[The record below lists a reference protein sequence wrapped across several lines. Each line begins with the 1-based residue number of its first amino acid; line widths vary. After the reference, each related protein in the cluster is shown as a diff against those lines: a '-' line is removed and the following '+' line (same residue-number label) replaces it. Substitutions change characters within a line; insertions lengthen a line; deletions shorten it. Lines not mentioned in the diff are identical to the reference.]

1 MRTKTDASSSAK
13 KKMGFFK
20 RIYFE
25 VTTNKSLY
33 LMALPVIIWYLLFC
47 YGPMFGAL
55 IAFKKYEP
63 IKGIWGSEW
72 VGFKYFIDF
81 FQGQYFVRTLRNTLL
96 ISLYSLIIN
105 FPAPIIFAL
114 LLNEVGNKHY
124 KKTVQTITYLPH
136 FISAVVFCG
145 IIVDFFAANGI
156 MTKFLTLFGGE
167 KINYLGK
174 AEYFRPIYVGTEVW
188 KGIGWGS
195 IIYIAALTGIDEQL
209 YEAAALDG
217 AGRFRRMWH
226 VTLPGIA
233 STIIIMLILRIG
245 QLLNVGYEKIILL
258 YNPSTYETADVISSY
273 VYRRGIGE
281 SLQYSYSSAVGLMQS
296 VVNVILVLSANAL
309 SRKFSETSLF

>member
-1 MRTKTDASSSAK
+1 MTTKTETSNVEK
-13 KKMGFFK
+13 KKSGIFK
-20 RIYFE
+20 RICIE
-25 VTTNKSLY
+25 VTKNKSLY

-63 IKGIWGSEW
+63 VKGILGSEW

-114 LLNEVGNKHY
+114 LLNEIGNKHY
-124 KKTVQTITYLPH
+124 KKAVQTITYLPH

-156 MTKFLTLFGGE
+156 MTNFLTLFGGE

-174 AEYFRPIYVGTEVW
+174 AEYFRSIYVGTDVW

-245 QLLNVGYEKIILL
+245 QMLNVGYEKIILL
-258 YNPSTYETADVISSY
+258 YNPRTYETADVISSY

-296 VVNVILVLSANAL
+296 VVNIILVLTANSL

>member
-1 MRTKTDASSSAK
+1 MKVKNTGSNGAK
-13 KKMGFFK
+13 KKNGIFK
-20 RIYFE
+20 RIGIE
-25 VTTNKSLY
+25 LVKNKTLY
-33 LMALPVIIWYLLFC
+33 LMALPVIIWYLVFC

-55 IAFKKYEP
+55 IAFKRYEP
-63 IKGIWGSEW
+63 VKGVFGSEW
-72 VGFKYFIDF
+72 VGLKYFIDF
-81 FQGQYFVRTLRNTLL
+81 FKGQYFFRTLRNTLA
-96 ISLYSLIIN
+96 ISFYSLIIN
-105 FPAPIIFAL
+105 FPAPILLAL
-114 LLNEVGNKHY
+114 LLNEIGNKYY
-124 KKTVQTITYLPH
+124 KKTIQTITYLPH
-136 FISAVVFCG
+136 FISSVVFCG

-167 KINYLGK
+167 EINYLGK
-174 AEYFRPIYVGTEVW
+174 AEFFRSIYVGTDVW

-195 IIYIAALTGIDEQL
+195 IIYIAALTGIDVQL

-281 SLQYSYSSAVGLMQS
+281 ALQYSYSSAVGLMQS
-296 VVNVILVLSANAL
+296 VVNVILVLTANSL
-309 SRKFSETSLF
+309 SRKYSETSLF

>member
-1 MRTKTDASSSAK
+1 MTTKTETSNVAK
-13 KKMGFFK
+13 KKSGIFK
-20 RIYFE
+20 RICIE
-25 VTTNKSLY
+25 VTKNKSLY

-63 IKGIWGSEW
+63 VKGILGSEW

-114 LLNEVGNKHY
+114 LLNEIGNKHY
-124 KKTVQTITYLPH
+124 KKAVQTITYLPH

-156 MTKFLTLFGGE
+156 MTNFLTLFGGE

-174 AEYFRPIYVGTEVW
+174 AEYFRSIYVGTDVW

-245 QLLNVGYEKIILL
+245 QMLNVGYEKIILL
-258 YNPSTYETADVISSY
+258 YNPRTYETADVISSY

-296 VVNVILVLSANAL
+296 VVNIILVLTANSL